1 MLNTIISCGILVF
14 LIFLVKEFLNNKI
27 NILHWLMLAFSSM
40 LFFKPSIEKTMV
52 LIMFLI
58 LIALLSIKIK
68 ISSNKK

>member
-68 ISSNKK
+68 ISSTKK

>member
-58 LIALLSIKIK
+58 LIALLSIKIT